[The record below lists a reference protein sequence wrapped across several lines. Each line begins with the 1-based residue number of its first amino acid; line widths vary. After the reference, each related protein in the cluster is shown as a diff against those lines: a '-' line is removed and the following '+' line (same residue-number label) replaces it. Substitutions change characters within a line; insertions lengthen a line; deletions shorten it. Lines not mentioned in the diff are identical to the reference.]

1 MVVYLCQTWSPSS
14 SCPPLP
20 LCPHVHSLLLCLYSC
35 PGTRFNYTVFYIYAL
50 IYDIYFSLSDL
61 FHSVWQTQVL
71 STSLQMT
78 QLFQL
83 KKLDHLFCKISY
95 IFDFVDCMPLVVV
108 NKFKSVPCVSCK
120 LIVRAWG
127 LIRFTFGLLVKIP
140 QKYLWVLLIASHWE
154 ILSRFS
160 LFVMLRLIKAS
171 GIFCLHSKV
180 PIKAGGRV
188 AKTNT
193 EGWSSICGQGTRS
206 HKPQLKILCATTK
219 TWHNQWI
226 NSINTFF

>member
-1 MVVYLCQTWSPSS
+1 
-14 SCPPLP
+14 
-20 LCPHVHSLLLCLYSC
+20 
-35 PGTRFNYTVFYIYAL
+35 
-50 IYDIYFSLSDL
+50 
-61 FHSVWQTQVL
+61 
-71 STSLQMT
+71 
-78 QLFQL
+78 
-83 KKLDHLFCKISY
+83 
-95 IFDFVDCMPLVVV
+95 MPLVVF

-127 LIRFTFGLLVKIP
+127 LIRFTFGFLVKIP

-180 PIKAGGRV
+180 PIKAGGPV

-193 EGWSSICGQGTRS
+193 KGWSSICGQGTRS
-206 HKPQLKILCATTK
+206 HKPQLKILYATTK

-226 NSINTFF
+226 NSINIFFKVPISPLSVNAVALRPVLPVRTSVQPLHTSDVQAPLPRIDSGWTWAQQFF